1 MDDEFPAG
9 VEGYIDDGAA
19 FTADEPGL
27 VDRAYACLPL
37 ATHTMFRQVDPNEPV
52 PRDPLLSET
61 KYRGEGIMEEWKI
74 YLGWLF
80 DLKQFTISL
89 PPHKAAVY
97 AKCIQELLDAGEVS
111 DPKMLEKLIG
121 RLNTIGHILPAARH
135 FMSRL
140 RRRHV
145 LATEGDTLL
154 TEAERRD
161 LLLWLDIL
169 RVVEA
174 GININLT
181 VFRKVTV
188 TIWSDACEAGMGG
201 ITSSG
206 LAWRFAIPEEDQGK
220 IHINVL
226 EYIAGLITLMIAVE
240 NSDEEFP
247 CVLALLDNTSAVA
260 WLKKSSFAEE
270 NPSFKIARAYAKFSI
285 ENNIRLTAEH
295 IAGCHNPI
303 ADSLSRDLHLS
314 YLQLAHLYFSF
325 YPDQTPDSL
334 RFVDLAEQHTSLLTS
349 ALQGRQQ
356 PADYNLGHSTS
367 TLVTGLIGVSILSV
381 SKRLEDR
388 FSPECRSFSKE
399 KLSKDLCPQFGTDA
413 FRPRVASGLAQCETP
428 SIAYRRPTRKW
439 APEIRRKA

>member
-1 MDDEFPAG
+1 
-9 VEGYIDDGAA
+9 
-19 FTADEPGL
+19 
-27 VDRAYACLPL
+27 
-37 ATHTMFRQVDPNEPV
+37 MFRQVDPKEPV

-61 KYRGEGIMEEWKI
+61 KCRGEGIMVEWKI

-80 DLKQFTISL
+80 DLKKFTIGL
-89 PPHKAAVY
+89 LPHKAAVY

-121 RLNTIGHILPAARH
+121 RLNTIGHILPASRH
-135 FMSRL
+135 FMSQL

-154 TEAERRD
+154 TEVERGD

-188 TIWSDACEAGMGG
+188 TLWSDACEAGMGG

-240 NSDEEFP
+240 NSDEEFK

-270 NPSFKIARAYAKFSI
+270 NPSF
-285 ENNIRLTAEH
+285 
-295 IAGCHNPI
+295 
-303 ADSLSRDLHLS
+303 
-314 YLQLAHLYFSF
+314 
-325 YPDQTPDSL
+325 
-334 RFVDLAEQHTSLLTS
+334 
-349 ALQGRQQ
+349 
-356 PADYNLGHSTS
+356 
-367 TLVTGLIGVSILSV
+367 
-381 SKRLEDR
+381 
-388 FSPECRSFSKE
+388 
-399 KLSKDLCPQFGTDA
+399 
-413 FRPRVASGLAQCETP
+413 
-428 SIAYRRPTRKW
+428 
-439 APEIRRKA
+439 